1 MTPDELRSAIRAVLA
16 NHPRVSPSPAGHATH
31 AERYLTNLGSP
42 IGFEPKR
49 VRFQNL
55 WVRADSLRLDF
66 LADIPLRVY
75 RHSEFKKSKPNH
87 NLFGE
92 PAFKDGDLVCFK
104 VSTLGE
110 AQRVIDELTGHPGKP

>member
-1 MTPDELRSAIRAVLA
+1 MTPDELRGAIRALLA
-16 NHPRVSPSPAGHATH
+16 GHPRVSPSPAGHATH
-31 AERYLTNLGSP
+31 AERYLTTLGSP

-49 VRFQNL
+49 IQFQNL
-55 WVRADSLRLDF
+55 WVRADSLGLD
-66 LADIPLRVY
+66 LLSDIPHRLY

-110 AQRVIDELTGHPGKP
+110 AERVIAELAGAVSTS